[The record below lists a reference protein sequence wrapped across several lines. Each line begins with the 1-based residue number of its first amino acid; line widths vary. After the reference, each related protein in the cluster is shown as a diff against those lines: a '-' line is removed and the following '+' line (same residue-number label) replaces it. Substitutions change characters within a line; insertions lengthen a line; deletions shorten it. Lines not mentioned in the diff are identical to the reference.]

1 MSTPAPYTY
10 LFVPGNRPERFAKA
24 AASEAERVILDLED
38 AVAPADKAAAR
49 QAIHTWMH
57 AATTSLP
64 PQRLMVRINDAR
76 SDFFADDLAL
86 LRTLPACGVMLAK
99 AERAADMQMV
109 RDAMHPDTELLA
121 LVETAAG
128 IAACPSIASNASV
141 TRLALGALD
150 LMVDLNIPADS
161 PTLTLAA
168 SQLVLASRAAGL
180 AAPVA
185 GVTPSVLAERTQA
198 DMQDALRLGFG
209 AKMCIHPAQLAGV
222 RRALAPLPAEIDWAQ
237 EVVTAWDAAHA
248 GNGPTGAL
256 QVQGKMVDKP
266 VYLRAQRI
274 LNLQQ
279 FSQAA
284 A

>member
-1 MSTPAPYTY
+1 
-10 LFVPGNRPERFAKA
+10 
-24 AASEAERVILDLED
+24 
-38 AVAPADKAAAR
+38 
-49 QAIHTWMH
+49 
-57 AATTSLP
+57 
-64 PQRLMVRINDAR
+64 MVRINDAR

-99 AERAADMQMV
+99 AERAEDLQTVRGVMQ
-109 RDAMHPDTELLA
+109 ADTELLA

-128 IAACPSIASNASV
+128 IAACQSIANHASV

-168 SQLVLASRAAGL
+168 SQLVLVSRAAGL

-185 GVTPSVLAERTQA
+185 GVTPSVLAEHTQA

-222 RRALAPLPAEIDWAQ
+222 RRALAPLPAEVDWAR

>member
-1 MSTPAPYTY
+1 MSMAAPYTY

-57 AATTSLP
+57 TAATTLP

-99 AERAADMQMV
+99 AERAEDLQTVRNAMQ
-109 RDAMHPDTELLA
+109 PETELLA

-128 IAACPSIASNASV
+128 IAACPSIASHASV

-168 SQLVLASRAAGL
+168 SQLVLASRAAGI

-185 GVTPSVLAERTQA
+185 GVTPSVLAEHTQA
-198 DMQDALRLGFG
+198 DMQDAMRLGFG

-222 RRALAPLPAEIDWAQ
+222 RRALAPLPAEVDWAR

>member
-1 MSTPAPYTY
+1 
-10 LFVPGNRPERFAKA
+10 
-24 AASEAERVILDLED
+24 
-38 AVAPADKAAAR
+38 
-49 QAIHTWMH
+49 
-57 AATTSLP
+57 
-64 PQRLMVRINDAR
+64 MVRINDAR
-76 SDFFADDLAL
+76 SDFFADDLAF
-86 LRTLPACGVMLAK
+86 LRMLPACGVMLAK
-99 AERAADMQMV
+99 AERAEDLQTVLGVMQ
-109 RDAMHPDTELLA
+109 ADTELLA

-128 IAACPSIASNASV
+128 IAACQSIANHASV

-150 LMVDLNIPADS
+150 LIVDLNIPADS

-168 SQLVLASRAAGL
+168 SQLVLVSRAAGL

-185 GVTPSVLAERTQA
+185 GVTPSVLAEHTQA

-222 RRALAPLPAEIDWAQ
+222 RRALAPLPAEVDWAR

>member
-1 MSTPAPYTY
+1 MNMAAPYTY

-24 AASEAERVILDLED
+24 AASDAERVILDLED
-38 AVAPADKAAAR
+38 AVAPADKAGAR
-49 QAIHTWMH
+49 KAIHDWMH
-57 AATTSLP
+57 AIAGQQK

-76 SDFFADDLAL
+76 SDFCADDLSL

-99 AERAADMQMV
+99 AERAEDLQKV
-109 RDAMHPDTELLA
+109 RDAMQPDTELLA

-128 IAACPSIASNASV
+128 IAACQSIASHAAV

-161 PTLTLAA
+161 PTLALAA

-180 AAPVA
+180 VAPVA
-185 GVTPSVLAERTQA
+185 GVTPSVSADDTQA
-198 DMQDALRLGFG
+198 DMQDALRIGFG
-209 AKMCIHPAQLAGV
+209 AKMCIHPAQLTGV
-222 RRALAPLPAEIDWAQ
+222 RRALAPQPVEVQWAQ

-256 QVQGKMVDKP
+256 QVGGKMVDKP
-266 VYLRAQRI
+266 VYLRALR
-274 LNLQQ
+274 LLDLHQ
-279 FSQAA
+279 FSQATA
-284 A
+284 

>member
-1 MSTPAPYTY
+1 MSTLAPYTY

-57 AATTSLP
+57 TASTTLP
-64 PQRLMVRINDAR
+64 PPRLMVRLNDAR
-76 SDFFADDLAL
+76 SDFFADDLGM

-99 AERAADMQMV
+99 AESAEDLQTVRGVMQ
-109 RDAMHPDTELLA
+109 ADTELLA

-128 IAACPSIASNASV
+128 IAACQSIASHASV

-185 GVTPSVLAERTQA
+185 GVTPSVLAEHTQA

-222 RRALAPLPAEIDWAQ
+222 RRALAPLPAEVDWAQ

-279 FSQAA
+279 LSQAA

>member
-1 MSTPAPYTY
+1 MSTPAPYSY

-24 AASEAERVILDLED
+24 AASEAECVILDLED

-49 QAIHTWMH
+49 QAIYTWMH
-57 AATTSLP
+57 AASTTLP

-76 SDFFADDLAL
+76 SEFFADDLAL

-99 AERAADMQMV
+99 AERDADLQTV
-109 RDAMHPDTELLA
+109 RDAMHPEPELLA

-128 IAACPSIASNASV
+128 IAACPSIASHASV

-185 GVTPSVLAERTQA
+185 GVTPSVLAEHTQA

-222 RRALAPLPAEIDWAQ
+222 RRALAPLPAEVDWAR
-237 EVVTAWDAAHA
+237 EVITAWDAAHA
-248 GNGPTGAL
+248 GNSPTGAL

-279 FSQAA
+279 F
-284 A
+284 

>member
-1 MSTPAPYTY
+1 MSTLAPYTY

-38 AVAPADKAAAR
+38 AHAPADKAAAR
-49 QAIHTWMH
+49 QAIHAWMH
-57 AATTSLP
+57 AATTTLP

-76 SDFFADDLAL
+76 SDFFFDDLAL

-99 AERAADMQMV
+99 AERAEDLQTVRGAMQ
-109 RDAMHPDTELLA
+109 ADTELLA
-121 LVETAAG
+121 LVETATG
-128 IAACPSIASNASV
+128 IVACQSIASHSAV

-185 GVTPSVLAERTQA
+185 GVTPSVLAEHTQA
-198 DMQDALRLGFG
+198 DMQDALRFGFG
-209 AKMCIHPAQLAGV
+209 AKMCIHPAQLAGA
-222 RRALAPLPAEIDWAQ
+222 RRALSPLPDEVDWAQ

-248 GNGPTGAL
+248 GNSPASAF
-256 QVQGKMVDKP
+256 QVRGRMVDKP
-266 VYLRAQRI
+266 VYLRALR
-274 LNLQQ
+274 LLDLQK
-279 FSQAA
+279 FSQAPV
-284 A
+284 

>member
-1 MSTPAPYTY
+1 MRMTAPYTY

-24 AASEAERVILDLED
+24 SASEAERVILDLED
-38 AVAPADKAAAR
+38 AVAPADKAGAR
-49 QAIHTWMH
+49 KAIHDWMH
-57 AATTSLP
+57 ASAKKHL

-76 SDFFADDLAL
+76 SDAFADDLAL

-99 AERAADMQMV
+99 AETATDLQTVRNAMQ
-109 RDAMHPDTELLA
+109 AGSELLA
-121 LVETAAG
+121 LLETAAG
-128 IAACPSIASNASV
+128 IAACHTIASHTAV

-168 SQLVLASRAAGL
+168 SQLVLVSRAAGL

-185 GVTPSVLAERTQA
+185 GVTPSVLAEHSQA
-198 DMQDALRLGFG
+198 DMQDALRMGFG
-209 AKMCIHPAQLAGV
+209 AKMCIHPAQLSGV
-222 RRALAPLPAEIDWAQ
+222 RRALVPLPAEVDWAR
-237 EVVTAWDAAHA
+237 EVITAWDAAHA
-248 GNGPTGAL
+248 TQAPAGAL

-266 VYLRAQRI
+266 VYLRALR
-274 LNLQQ
+274 LLDLHQ

>member
-1 MSTPAPYTY
+1 MSMAAPYTY

-24 AASEAERVILDLED
+24 AASDSERVILDLED
-38 AVAPADKAAAR
+38 AVAPAEKAGAR
-49 QAIHTWMH
+49 KAIHDWMH
-57 AATTSLP
+57 ATATQHK

-86 LRTLPACGVMLAK
+86 LRTLPACGVMLPK
-99 AERAADMQMV
+99 SERADDLQVV
-109 RDAMHPDTELLA
+109 RDAMQPETELLA

-128 IAACPSIASNASV
+128 IAACQSIASHPTV

-168 SQLVLASRAAGL
+168 SQLVLVSRAAGL

-185 GVTPSVLAERTQA
+185 GVTPSVLAEHTQA
-198 DMQDALRLGFG
+198 DMQDALRIGFG
-209 AKMCIHPAQLAGV
+209 AKMCIHPTQLAGV
-222 RRALAPLPAEIDWAQ
+222 CRALAPRPVEVQWAQ
-237 EVVTAWDAAHA
+237 EVVTAWNAAQA
-248 GNGPTGAL
+248 ALAPTGAL

-266 VYLRAQRI
+266 VYLRALR
-274 LNLQQ
+274 LLDLHH

-284 A
+284 T